1 MKKMKIPN
9 TRLTNK
15 ISTAPPIMAP
25 RLVSLELTVGWCVAE
40 SLRISEWKVRGTLL
54 FLPALLVEITTIIT
68 VAFSN
73 SLRPEMMNWLVS
85 TVSVEV
91 VSGCWSPST
100 LTLQW
105 RSKVSTTVP
114 VGTLQDTVTE
124 SVEVEMRDK

>member
-9 TRLTNK
+9 TRLAKK
-15 ISTAPPIMAP
+15 IPTAPPIMALK
-25 RLVSLELTVGWCVAE
+25 LVLLELTVGCCVAE
-40 SLRISEWKVRGTLL
+40 SRRISEWKVRGTLL
-54 FLPALLVEITTIIT
+54 FLPALFVEITTIIT

-73 SLRPEMMNWLVS
+73 SLRPEMMYWLVS

-91 VSGCWSPST
+91 VSGCWSPS
-100 LTLQW
+100 TLQW